1 MRDDAWM
8 KCRVT
13 GFFVALHVLAATA
26 IGKEPA
32 LREGD
37 ILFTSSERGQ
47 GEAIIAAT
55 RSPYTHCGV
64 VVEHHGTLMVLEAV
78 QPVRV
83 STLSAFMAN
92 GRKEHFTAK
101 RLRNPVSRDAYR
113 KAREWASAQV
123 GRDYDLR
130 FGWDD
135 TRLYCSE
142 LVWKIYQKAGIELC
156 APKRFRDYDL
166 DQPSVRRIIEQR
178 YGGMQRVPMDEK
190 VVAPSDLASS
200 PLLVDVPKTGTR

>member
-1 MRDDAWM
+1 MVDGRGM
-8 KCRVT
+8 KRRIASWLIV
-13 GFFVALHVLAATA
+13 LQMLAAVA
-26 IGKEPA
+26 GGEIPA

-37 ILFTSSERGQ
+37 ILFTSCERGQ

-64 VVEHHGTLMVLEAV
+64 VFERDGKLMVLEAV

-83 STLSAFMAN
+83 STLAAFMAN
-92 GRKEHFTAK
+92 GRKEHFIAK
-101 RLRNPVSRDAYR
+101 RLKTPVKPEFYR
-113 KAREWASAQV
+113 KAREWATAQV

-135 TRLYCSE
+135 AKLYCSE
-142 LVWKIYQKAGIELC
+142 LVWKIYQKAGVELC

-178 YGGMQRVPMDEK
+178 FGGMHRVPMDEK
-190 VVAPSDLASS
+190 VVAPSDLADS
-200 PLLVDVPKTGTR
+200 PLLVDVPKAGAR